1 MKIEKNFTYNQLE
14 PLSIQDGETKK
25 ANKALNDYYLMGA
38 SRSLEKLFKVYIES
52 SNPVVTRLQT
62 LGYWSSKFC
71 WQNRIRDYDEI
82 VNKQVLQNTVS
93 SRQERLK
100 QWEES
105 AWKVS
110 QLLIEKAQAMLES
123 DSDSWTMDTASRFV
137 MAADKIARQAV
148 GEDEAKFRADE
159 RQKTFNEL
167 MIILQRNLRPEVYD
181 EVVRCLH
188 TFSRLG

>member
-1 MKIEKNFTYNQLE
+1 MNKTFTYNSLE
-14 PLSIQDGETKK
+14 PLSINDGETKK
-25 ANKALNDYYLMGA
+25 ANQALNDYYNMGEY
-38 SRSLEKLFKVYIES
+38 RSLEKLFNTYIKS
-52 SNPVVTRLQT
+52 DKPVVTRLQT
-62 LGYWSSKFC
+62 LKDWSSKFC
-71 WQNRIRDYDEI
+71 WQNRIKDYGEI
-82 VNKQVLQNTVS
+82 VNKKTLHDTVS
-93 SRQERLK
+93 SRQEKLR
-100 QWEES
+100 QWEQS

-110 QLLIEKAQAMLES
+110 QLLIDKAQAMLES
-123 DSDSWTMDTASRFV
+123 DSDTWTMDTAARFI

-167 MIILQRNLRPEVYD
+167 MTILQRNLRPEVYD